1 MFMADRPFLITLIG
15 ILTLLVGLVLL
26 FVGVV
31 LVVAPDSDFADV
43 GISIGALDALGF
55 GTLIIGI
62 FALIVAV
69 AFLNGW
75 TIAWYLGILLHG
87 IDLILSILM
96 FPAGI
101 ITLLISALIIYYLF
115 RPHVKAFFGV
125 K

>member
-15 ILTLLVGLVLL
+15 VLTFLVGLVLL
-26 FVGVV
+26 LVGAV

-62 FALIVAV
+62 FAIIVAI
-69 AFLNGW
+69 AFLHGW

-101 ITLLISALIIYYLF
+101 LTLMISALIIYYLF